1 MPRATNWKKLLKQL
15 NDDLL
20 AEAQGES
27 DFCLAPEVYER
38 VIADHWLGRPP
49 ASEEAIRAAEVRLGI
64 SLPADFRAFLAVSN
78 GWYGC
83 LMFPN
88 GLAQL
93 LPVEEIQ
100 WSHASEA
107 DVDSIVED
115 HGPDLKGVDLARET
129 LLIGDGDGNESI
141 FLHPGKGPWGVCNWD
156 HEIGLKLF
164 PSFEAL
170 MRSRL

>member
-27 DFCLAPEVYER
+27 DFCLEPDVYER
-38 VIADHWLGRPP
+38 VLADHWLGRPP
-49 ASEEAIRAAEVRLGI
+49 ATEEAIRAAEVRLGL
-64 SLPADFRAFLAVSN
+64 SLPPDFRAFLAVSN

-100 WSHASEA
+100 WAHASEA

-115 HGPDLKGVDLARET
+115 HGPELKGVDLGRET
-129 LLIGDGDGNESI
+129 LLIGDGDGNEYI

-156 HEIGLKLF
+156 HEIGIKLF